1 MPRKTKSRKSAEHYD
16 MVEKTGSLFLL
27 DARYIS
33 RAFAPEKSRN
43 HKNQPRRTHGTRK
56 TL

>member
-33 RAFAPEKSRN
+33 RAFAPEKSCK